1 MASGFKRY
9 KGRGKNMTQNDQI
22 LRHLKTHK
30 RGITQLAAIE
40 KYGCLRLSARIAD
53 LRGMGYDIRSEIIAV
68 KNRDGETCHVA
79 RYTLV

>member
-1 MASGFKRY
+1 MS
-9 KGRGKNMTQNDQI
+9 QNDKI
-22 LRHLKTHK
+22 LRHIKTHK
-30 RGITQLAAIE
+30 RGITQLTAFE

-53 LRGMGYDIRSEIIAV
+53 LRRMGYVIKSELVEV